1 MARPLDIRVG
11 DVVQL
16 RKTHPCGGDV
26 WEVVRIGADIG
37 VVCRGCGRRVLL
49 DRPRFQRRVKAFV
62 QRGPAPAPD
71 EER

>member
-1 MARPLDIRVG
+1 MAPLDVRVG

-16 RKTHPCGGDV
+16 RKAHPCGGDV

-49 DRPRFQRRVKAFV
+49 DRSRFQRRVKSFM
-62 QRGPAPAPD
+62 QHGPAPAPN

>member
-1 MARPLDIRVG
+1 MAAPMDIRVG

-16 RKTHPCGGDV
+16 RKAHPCGSDV

-49 DRPRFQRRVKAFV
+49 DRGRFQRRVTAFV
-62 QRGPAPAPD
+62 QRGPAAKGFP
-71 EER
+71 